1 MLHANE
7 SGKNVEN
14 PRKVEVDGPDDDEK
28 SGDEER
34 DDELGEFRTVLAI
47 CERNS
52 WFEVKLFY
60 FLSSKF
66 KK

>member
-28 SGDEER
+28 SEDEER
-34 DDELGEFRTVLAI
+34 DDELGEFRAVLAI
-47 CERNS
+47 CKRNS
-52 WFEVKLFY
+52 WLEVKLFY